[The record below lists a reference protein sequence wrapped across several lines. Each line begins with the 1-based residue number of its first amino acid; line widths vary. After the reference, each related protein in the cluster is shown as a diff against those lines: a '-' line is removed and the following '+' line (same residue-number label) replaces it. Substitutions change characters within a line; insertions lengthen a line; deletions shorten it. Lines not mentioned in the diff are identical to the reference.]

1 MHCCSAQ
8 IRQVR
13 ADAALKGAGAKYGHA
28 DKQAFLQSLRISEL
42 EKFFGKID
50 VTSAELGGLDLES
63 KIRDP
68 YWPDWTV
75 MARSKRPDGSAAII
89 RMYFEPFKGDL
100 EALYVEAN
108 P

>member
-1 MHCCSAQ
+1 
-8 IRQVR
+8 
-13 ADAALKGAGAKYGHA
+13 
-28 DKQAFLQSLRISEL
+28 LRISEL